1 MDLAVEGAAHRPA
14 PNAPRRALLLVNQ
27 NARRGTEPLDHVVA
41 RLAGKGL
48 DVSVKTFETP
58 AEVSADIVRR
68 HGEFDCVIVA
78 GGDGTI
84 SSTARGMMETGLPMG
99 ILPMGT
105 ANDLARTLE
114 IPDDLEQ
121 AADIIAAGK
130 TRRIDVGS
138 VNGHPFFNVA
148 SIGLSADLARNLC
161 RDTKRRWGRLGYA
174 VAAFRALTS
183 ARPFSTWITSKGETV
198 RVKTMQ
204 IAVGNGRHYGGGNVV
219 HHEARIDDGYLD
231 LYSLEVRS
239 VWTLALML
247 PSFRAGDHGAWEEV
261 RTARCVE
268 FEIETRRP
276 RSVNTDGE
284 LITKTPAHFRVHPR
298 AVEVYVP

>member
-1 MDLAVEGAAHRPA
+1 MGLAVGTATQYHRPT
-14 PNAPRRALLLVNQ
+14 APRRALLLVNR
-27 NARRGTEPLDHVVA
+27 NARRGAAPIESVIA
-41 RLAGKGL
+41 RLGQRGIET
-48 DVSVKTFETP
+48 SIETFATP
-58 AEVSADIVRR
+58 AEASDDIVRR
-68 HGEFDCVIVA
+68 RGAFDCVIIA
-78 GGDGTI
+78 GGDGTL
-84 SSTARGMMETGLPMG
+84 SSAARGIRETGLPMG

-114 IPDDLEQ
+114 IPEDLAR
-121 AADIIAAGK
+121 AADIIAAGR

-138 VNGHPFFNVA
+138 VNGHLFFNVA

-174 VAAFRALTS
+174 VAAIGALAS
-183 ARPFSTWITSKGETV
+183 ARPFSTWITSKDGTV

-219 HHEARIDDGYLD
+219 HYAARIDDGHLD

-239 VWTLALML
+239 VWKLALMA
-247 PSFRAGDHGAWEEV
+247 PSFRAGGHGAWKEV
-261 RTARCVE
+261 RTAHCVA
-268 FEIETRRP
+268 FDVETRRP
-276 RSVNTDGE
+276 RSVNADGE
-284 LITKTPAHFRVHPR
+284 IVTTTPARFEVHPA